1 MEYGMHLKTEKKMTK
16 SKSKF
21 RGRVSRD
28 AHRQKQSASN
38 YGYLQ
43 LPSGV
48 SMFKEEPGGRIRLDI
63 MPYIVTEERHPD
75 RDDENQIAI
84 PGDVWYKRPFKVHR
98 GIGSGNDS
106 YVCPTS
112 IGKRCPICDYRSKR
126 MKEGAEREETDALKP
141 SLRNLYVVI
150 PVKSKEHEEEPH
162 IWDISQAMFQKL
174 LNEELEER
182 PDYEIFPDLEEGLTL
197 YIRFDS
203 RTIGKGGRPFA
214 EANRI
219 DFEDRKEMYDESI
232 MDEIPDLDKVLKIYS
247 FKELEMKFLEI
258 DDEEPGEP
266 VTDDEEEEVVR
277 KPLRKPK
284 TIEKDGDYDLDDDDE
299 QENTRKR
306 HKNPDYEEEKP
317 KKKIIRKKPESEPE
331 EDQEEEPTKK
341 IKKPIRKQEPEEEE
355 EQEEE
360 KPKRN
365 IRKPVL
371 TTKGK
376 DNGERCPH
384 GHRFGIDTE
393 KFDECDDCTLWDAC
407 MEEEE
412 SKE

>member
-1 MEYGMHLKTEKKMTK
+1 MTK

-112 IGKRCPICDYRSKR
+112 IGKRCPICDYRLKR

-174 LNEELEER
+174 LNEELEEN

-203 RTIGKGGRPFA
+203 RTIGKRGRPFA
-214 EANRI
+214 EASRI

-258 DDEEPGEP
+258 DEEEPGEP
-266 VTDDEEEEVVR
+266 VIEDEEEEEVVR
-277 KPLRKPK
+277 KPLRKHK
-284 TIEKDGDYDLDDDDE
+284 TV
-299 QENTRKR
+299 
-306 HKNPDYEEEKP
+306 EE
-317 KKKIIRKKPESEPE
+317 ESEPE
-331 EDQEEEPTKK
+331 EEQEEEPVRK

-393 KFDECDDCTLWDAC
+393 KFDECDDCTLWDTC
-407 MEEEE
+407 IEEKE